1 MAAKQSPK
9 LQDKVRFLRC
19 VHGRLAKWK
28 GRGLQTLYHLFDSGI
43 CLKFLSDMGGILHFM
58 ALIPSFPTGY
68 YIKGSYLCNRKPSNY
83 MKVIVQTIQRSVSSD
98 VEKAIKYYSVMFSL
112 NNIRL
117 PQKQLYLLAFTAARG
132 SITSPAAR
140 KEFVEAFDSSLASL
154 ENMKQELVK
163 AGLLVQIDMK
173 YKVNPQIALDFTR
186 DIVLKINL
194 KGDEK
199 ESG

>member
-1 MAAKQSPK
+1 
-9 LQDKVRFLRC
+9 
-19 VHGRLAKWK
+19 
-28 GRGLQTLYHLFDSGI
+28 
-43 CLKFLSDMGGILHFM
+43 
-58 ALIPSFPTGY
+58 
-68 YIKGSYLCNRKPSNY
+68 
-83 MKVIVQTIQRSVSSD
+83 MKVIVQTVEFRTPD
-98 VEKAIKYYSVMFSL
+98 VEKAIKYYSVMFAL

-140 KEFVEAFDSSLASL
+140 KEFVDMFNSSLASL

-173 YKVNPQIALDFTR
+173 YRVNPSIALDFSK

-194 KGDEK
+194 RADEK

>member
-1 MAAKQSPK
+1 
-9 LQDKVRFLRC
+9 
-19 VHGRLAKWK
+19 
-28 GRGLQTLYHLFDSGI
+28 
-43 CLKFLSDMGGILHFM
+43 MGGILHFM